1 MSKTREYLTA
11 IAIDKG
17 IIQLIKPDGNIG
29 YYRQRG
35 ITKYTPDQVKNFVRK
50 GLLIKQWDK
59 CEELP
64 YNWSISFEDEQIMGR
79 AYATF
84 NPNRKA

>member
-1 MSKTREYLTA
+1 MATR
-11 IAIDKG
+11 AIDKG

-35 ITKYTPDQVKNFVRK
+35 VTKYTPDQVKSFVRK
-50 GLLIKQWDK
+50 GLLSKQWDK